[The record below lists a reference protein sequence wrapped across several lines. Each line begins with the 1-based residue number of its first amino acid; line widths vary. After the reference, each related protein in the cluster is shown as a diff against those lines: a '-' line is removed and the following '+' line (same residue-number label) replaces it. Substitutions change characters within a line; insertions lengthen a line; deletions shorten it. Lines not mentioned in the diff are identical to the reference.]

1 MLLDPPEQVDEWRRL
16 VEHALDVMDLRSSL
30 VPSLKG
36 PAAKQG
42 KLEVRRY
49 RNALV
54 RLRIAYRRFGPT
66 TRPWFSLLAADT
78 QEAVIDREITRADA
92 WLKVPTR
99 PSGGKDGSRGRAA
112 ATLAHTLLGQRFGFE
127 RITTTRGKAYHRLSA
142 ILYGDRKADLYE
154 YMRAYLRG
162 TQTETWQKLIPV

>member
-16 VEHALDVMDLRSSL
+16 VEHALDVLDLRSSL

-78 QEAVIDREITRADA
+78 QEAVIDRRLRA
-92 WLKVPTR
+92 PM
-99 PSGGKDGSRGRAA
+99 
-112 ATLAHTLLGQRFGFE
+112 LG
-127 RITTTRGKAYHRLSA
+127 
-142 ILYGDRKADLYE
+142 
-154 YMRAYLRG
+154 
-162 TQTETWQKLIPV
+162 